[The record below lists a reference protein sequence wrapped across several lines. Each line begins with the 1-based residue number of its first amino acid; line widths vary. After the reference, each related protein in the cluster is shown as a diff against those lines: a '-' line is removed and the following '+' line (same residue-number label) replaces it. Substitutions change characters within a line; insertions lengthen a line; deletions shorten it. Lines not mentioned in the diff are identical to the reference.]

1 MDKNGFVA
9 SLGYSVVGTT
19 LEIKNPL
26 LNKTYGFSGS
36 MPNFTL
42 GYKYE
47 NFLASFTFE
56 NGDLENDKFVVP
68 ITQKIWAA

>member
-1 MDKNGFVA
+1 MI
-9 SLGYSVVGTT
+9 
-19 LEIKNPL
+19 LEA
-26 LNKTYGFSGS
+26 KTPRETETFTFSGK

-47 NFLASFTFE
+47 NFLASFMFE

-68 ITQKIWAA
+68 IAQKIWAA